1 MEDVLIIVD
10 LEPPLFGEVLARAI
24 AGPLTDAEIRIGD
37 DVDVGDH
44 LTVIICNEGATG
56 DVVDRADIVVRLR
69 DHEQSALSAYLDGQS
84 QPPPSG
90 EIDAVQFADL
100 TELVDRLRQLAAAG
114 R

>member
-10 LEPPLFGEVLARAI
+10 LEPPLLGEVLARAI
-24 AGPLTDAEIRIGD
+24 AGPLTDAEIRLGD

-56 DVVDRADIVVRLR
+56 EVVERADIVVRLH
-69 DHEQSALSAYLDGQS
+69 DHEQAALSAYLDDHAQA
-84 QPPPSG
+84 PPSG
-90 EIDAVQFADL
+90 EIDSVQFADL
-100 TELVDRLRQLAAAG
+100 TELIDRLRQVAAAG